1 MVCQVISSLLLKTDI
16 YIYGIHPLGST
27 FIYQTM
33 PFFVV
38 TILSFVVIRLRAFIK
53 AKTAQLRVVVPAGA
67 KGWKN
72 QWQMST
78 YPVWVDKS
86 PFGILT
92 ASELLGI
99 LAITLLMIYHFS
111 RIVNIAFTRIDNN
124 TQHHHGSGPPPA
136 KYVLLRS

>member
-1 MVCQVISSLLLKTDI
+1 
-16 YIYGIHPLGST
+16 
-27 FIYQTM
+27 M

-38 TILSFVVIRLRAFIK
+38 TILSFVVIGLRAFIK
-53 AKTAQLRVVVPAGA
+53 AKTAELRGVAAGA
-67 KGWKN
+67 PTGWKN

-99 LAITLLMIYHFS
+99 VAVTLLMTYHFS
-111 RIVNIAFTRIDNN
+111 RIINISFTRIDNN
-124 TQHHHGSGPPPA
+124 TQHHHGSAPPPA
-136 KYVLLRS
+136 K

>member
-1 MVCQVISSLLLKTDI
+1 MNMHI
-16 YIYGIHPLGST
+16 YIYGTLSSDQLPHYLKLIHALHALGST
-27 FIYQTM
+27 FIYQTL

-38 TILSFVVIRLRAFIK
+38 TVLSFVVIRLRAFIK
-53 AKTAQLRVVVPAGA
+53 AKTSQLRVVTGTH
-67 KGWKN
+67 GWKN

-99 LAITLLMIYHFS
+99 VAITLLMTYHFS

-136 KYVLLRS
+136 K